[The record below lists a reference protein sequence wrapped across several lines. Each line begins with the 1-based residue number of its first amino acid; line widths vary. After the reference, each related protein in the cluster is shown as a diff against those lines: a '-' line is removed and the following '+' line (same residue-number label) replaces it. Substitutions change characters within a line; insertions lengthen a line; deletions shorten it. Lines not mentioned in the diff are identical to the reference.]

1 MYPAAFDYHAPKNV
15 KEALGLLGKLKDDAK
30 ILAGG
35 HSLIPMMKLRLAQP
49 KHLID
54 LGKVPGL
61 SGIKADGKALVI
73 GAMTT
78 HWEGESSSAVKS
90 KLPVLAEVA
99 SVIGDPAVRNKGT
112 IGGSLAHADPAAD
125 WPAAMIA
132 LGAEM
137 VCEGPKGKRKVG
149 VDQWFL
155 GLMATALK
163 EREILVQVR
172 VPLLPAGSGAAYMKF
187 PHPASRFAV
196 VGACAALTLDK
207 QGVCS
212 KAGVGVTV
220 GGRGGGTGPRPP
232 PGRRLPGGADAAGAL
247 HGSAQDRGYRSPR
260 GIRPPYGTPEAAPPA
275 RGQAGRALGGRRP
288 PASRRGRRRR
298 HGPRRLRG
306 SGRAGRARGALRR
319 EPTAPGWTGELDRRR
334 RRGAQAV
341 DARGADRARRPAEDA

>member
-78 HWEGESSSAVKS
+78 HWEVESSSAVKS

-125 WPAAMIA
+125 WPAAVIA
-132 LGAEM
+132 LGAEL

-163 EREILVQVR
+163 ERELLVQVR

-196 VGACAALTLDK
+196 VGVCAAVTLDK
-207 QGVCS
+207 QGVCVS
-212 KAGVGVTV
+212 AGVGVT
-220 GGRGGGTGPRPP
+220 GAGTKAVRAKGVEAALK
-232 PGRRLPGGADAAGAL
+232 GKKLDAAA
-247 HGSAQDRGYRSPR
+247 
-260 GIRPPYGTPEAAPPA
+260 IEAAA
-275 RGQAGRALGGRRP
+275 QKAAEGVDVQADLQGSVEYKSHLCRVFAKRAITE
-288 PASRRGRRRR
+288 AVK
-298 HGPRRLRG
+298 
-306 SGRAGRARGALRR
+306 RAGA
-319 EPTAPGWTGELDRRR
+319 
-334 RRGAQAV
+334 
-341 DARGADRARRPAEDA
+341 